1 MSASPPS
8 QGGFRWVSYLI
19 MINYVN
25 NSYDN
30 VLKPCDAQKF
40 CTLTQCSG
48 TERLILAHRAGE
60 PKAKGKLPALTYM
73 GVFDKDKY
81 NAHQAPLLSPHGGKN
96 PKGGGTR
103 KAEFMRPTGLLM
115 MDYDHQDPH
124 KVYAALQDYLAST
137 ASVNELALA
146 HITPSGDGLRIVL
159 KRAKGKTIAEEQYQW
174 HQRIAKFYDG
184 DLKFDDVCKDIS
196 RLSFAPMQ
204 SEVLYYNPSLLFA
217 ELPEAEDYPDGSLWG
232 GEPLRA
238 ALGTPSAP
246 QCSARPSMNRGTVS
260 GATPHPEGE
269 HQQTPPLFIEGVPGG
284 RGRSKQSAEQYPTDY
299 NGVEYSEIIKRL
311 EEQLGGRPEHGA
323 RNSFIFSMAC
333 NLRYICNDDAA
344 WVASILPTYGEEP
357 QKHRM
362 TIQSAVNRPMSR
374 TMPETL
380 KRALGVAKM
389 CGEGGDSEFKIQ
401 NSALEAPALPEV
413 LPPLMDLLVSRSPEK
428 MRAAVAMS
436 VFPPLGAHLRG
447 VEFTYWD
454 GREYEPTFMN
464 VLAAELSAGK
474 SAVNLPIEYIIADI
488 EARDDV
494 ARNKEAEWKEKCAT
508 LKTTED
514 KPTRPKG
521 LSVQVLSADMTN
533 AAFVQRLS
541 DAEGK
546 FLYTQMDEIELLD
559 SLKTNTRGGAVSAI
573 LRLAF
578 DCGKYGQERVA
589 SNAINAKVRV
599 RWNWN
604 ASTTI
609 QRVRKYFA
617 GSIADGTLSRLSFAT
632 IIKDEDD
639 WGEERPKFAQ
649 YGQPFADALAPYIDR
664 LTTCKGTLH
673 CPEAIAWAEQMC
685 DEQVAY
691 AREIDDRTYAQYSYR
706 AVLMGFFRA
715 MVLYIAHGM
724 QWTREIAEFA
734 AWSVR
739 YDLWCK
745 MRFFSDMMHKDMEGE
760 RSALQRGPAS
770 LLAMLPKEFTRE
782 QVRELRMAQGLK
794 PNPSDVLRQWTK
806 RGYIRKMEEQDVY
819 ENLRA

>member
-1 MSASPPS
+1 
-8 QGGFRWVSYLI
+8 

-73 GVFDKDKY
+73 GVFDKEKY
-81 NAHQAPLLSPHGGKN
+81 KGYLAKCEAQGTKPLSPRH
-96 PKGGGTR
+96 
-103 KAEFMRPTGLLM
+103 AEFMRPTGLLM
-115 MDYDHQDPH
+115 LDFDHIPNPQALYEQLVSKMD
-124 KVYAALQDYLAST
+124 KAR
-137 ASVNELALA
+137 LALA
-146 HITPSGDGLRIVL
+146 HITPSGQGLRLVL
-159 KRAKGKTIAEEQYQW
+159 QREKGKSIEQEQYEFC
-174 HQRIAKFYDG
+174 RAMELDKMGIR
-184 DLKFDDVCKDIS
+184 LDDVCKDIS

-204 SEVLYYNPSLLFA
+204 KEVLYYNPSLLFA

-269 HQQTPPLFIEGVPGG
+269 HQQTPPLFIEGVPEG
-284 RGRSKQSAEQYPTDY
+284 RGRSKQGTEQYPTDY
-299 NGVEYSEIIKRL
+299 NGIEYSELVKRL

-333 NLRYICNDDAA
+333 NLRYICNDDAQ
-344 WVASILPTYGEEP
+344 WIASILPTYGEDP

-374 TMPETL
+374 TMPETM
-380 KRALGVAKM
+380 KRALGVAKV
-389 CGEGGDSEFKIQ
+389 CADNGLQTTPGSQG
-401 NSALEAPALPEV
+401 APPSLPLA
-413 LPPLMDLLVSRSPEK
+413 LPPLMELLTSRSPK
-428 MRAAVAMS
+428 NTRAAVAMC
-436 VFPPLGAHLRG
+436 VFPPLGAHLQG
-447 VEFTYWD
+447 VKLTYWD
-454 GREYEPTFMN
+454 GREYEPTFMQ
-464 VLAAELSAGK
+464 VLAAEMSAGK
-474 SAVNLPIEYIIADI
+474 SAVNLPIEYIKADI
-488 EARDDV
+488 KARDEV
-494 ARNKEAEWKEKCAT
+494 ALGRMREWKAKCNT

-514 KPTRPKG
+514 KPERPKG
-521 LSVQVLSADMTN
+521 HAIQLLPADMTN
-533 AAFVQRLS
+533 AAFVQYLD
-541 DAEGK
+541 DADGK

-578 DCGKYGQERVA
+578 DCGEYGQARVA
-589 SNAINAKVRV
+589 ANAVDARVNV

-632 IIKDEDD
+632 IIKDPDD

-664 LTTCKGTLH
+664 LTTCRGTLH
-673 CPEAIAWAEQMC
+673 CPEAVAWAEQMC

-691 AREIDDRTYAQYSYR
+691 ARELDDRTYAQYSYR

-724 QWTREIAEFA
+724 RWTREIAEFA
-734 AWSVR
+734 AWSIR
-739 YDLWCK
+739 YDMWCK
-745 MRFFSDMMHKDMEGE
+745 LRFFSDMMHKDMEGE
-760 RSALQRGPAS
+760 RTAVQRGPAS
-770 LLAMLPKEFTRE
+770 LLAMLPEEFTRE
-782 QVRELRMAQGLK
+782 QVKELRMAQGMDA
-794 PNPSDVLRQWTK
+794 NPKHMLSAWKK
-806 RGYIRKMEEQDVY
+806 RGFIVLDESRGVY
-819 ENLRA
+819 TKVDSRR